1 MFRYYVIMSFFL
13 TIKYHLILKDSEIVD
28 EKIVNYLLNKTMYCD
43 GIFLKVTLKEMQS
56 YYFSHILIL

>member
-43 GIFLKVTLKEMQS
+43 GIFLKVTLKEMQA